1 MINAEGAPAANVNE
15 QTDGRSNRG
24 RLILAGA
31 GVVIAA
37 VIVAVVLVILLGGD
51 DGSASVPTIIT
62 VEEITNRVET
72 ERPREASAPAA
83 VTARTSSPRRA
94 KSAASMEGAIRTG
107 CCM

>member
-1 MINAEGAPAANVNE
+1 MINAEGAPAANIDE

-37 VIVAVVLVILLGGD
+37 VIVAVVLVILLGGSD
-51 DGSASVPTIIT
+51 SPAPAPTIIT

-83 VTARTSSPRRA
+83 VFAPPR
-94 KSAASMEGAIRTG
+94 
-107 CCM
+107 